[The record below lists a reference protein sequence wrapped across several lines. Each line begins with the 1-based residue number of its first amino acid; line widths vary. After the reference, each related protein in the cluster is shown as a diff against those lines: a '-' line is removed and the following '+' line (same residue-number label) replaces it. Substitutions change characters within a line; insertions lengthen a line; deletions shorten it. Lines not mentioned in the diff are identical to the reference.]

1 VGTASGRSKGRFN
14 QRAAL
19 VAAQV
24 PGCLSLGALR
34 ACHQHADLKIF
45 QLEIFTEWN
54 NLVNCYHLN
63 DRVIHAKGAKNV
75 GRQGEA
81 KA

>member
-1 VGTASGRSKGRFN
+1 
-14 QRAAL
+14 

-24 PGCLSLGALR
+24 PGRLRLGALSAR
-34 ACHQHADLKIF
+34 HQLVDLKIF
-45 QLEIFTEWN
+45 QMEIFTDWN

-63 DRVIHAKGAKNV
+63 DRVIHAKGGAKNV